1 MNIAE
6 SFIRNK
12 VISWMLTIILLVG
25 GALSYSSLSRLEDPE
40 FTVKD
45 AVIVTQYPGA
55 APEQVE
61 EEVTY
66 VLENAIQQ
74 LLYVDYIRSISTAG
88 LSQITVTMKRIYGP
102 EILPQIWDE
111 LRRKVND
118 VAPKLPPGVSPPI
131 VNDDFGD
138 VYGLLL
144 SVIGDGYSYKE
155 LTDYVDFLRRDLV
168 LVKGVGKVAVN
179 GMQQEQVFV
188 EISRARL
195 ALLGIPLNRIYDILA
210 TQNIVSNAG
219 AVKVGSEFIRFH
231 PTGEFSNVNELGNL
245 LISSQ
250 GNQEL
255 IYLRDVAKIK
265 QGFQEVPTHINSLNG
280 REAITIGV
288 SFASGFNVVEVGK
301 AIDKRLQEIKYAQP
315 IGIELFTLYDQ
326 PKLVAASINAFVVN
340 LLEAVIIVIVV
351 LLLFMGLRSG
361 LLIGLI
367 LFLTVLGSFIFMKI
381 ADIEL
386 QRISL
391 GALIIALGMLVDNAI
406 VITEGI
412 LIGMQR
418 GLSKIQAAA
427 AIVKQS
433 IWPLFGATVIAV
445 TAFAPIGLSED
456 STGEMLASLFYVLFI
471 SLMLSWFTA
480 ISLTPFFADL
490 FFKEEL
496 KQGTKNDS
504 SSEIA
509 DPYKGMFFILFKKL
523 LDVSLRNR
531 TVTIIAAIGL
541 MVVSTYGFQKVK
553 VVFFPAMTTPM
564 FLVDYWRAQGTDIRD
579 TFADIQELEEWLA
592 KEAGVQQ
599 VSSNTGKGGIRF
611 MLTYAPEKIY
621 SNYGQLLVEVD
632 DYRQIDTLVKKIE
645 VHLAENYPDS
655 LHKFKKFELG
665 PSKDGKLEAR
675 FSGSDPDE
683 LRKIAVQAKAIMA
696 ADPGISALRDDWKD
710 RTKLIRPQ
718 FSESQ
723 ARRAG
728 LNKQELDD
736 VLLMSFSGKQIG
748 LYRDGTTLLPI
759 IARPP
764 AEERLDVDS
773 LPNLQIWSPVFEQ
786 YIPIEQVTSEFKTQW
801 EDPIIN
807 RRDRKRTI
815 TIIADPNI
823 LGEDTT
829 NDIFKRIRSQIEAI
843 ELPAGYF
850 LQWGGEFESSA
861 DAQGPLFRALPI
873 GLLLMFI
880 ITVLLFKTV
889 RQPIA
894 IWSTVPMAIIG
905 VSIGLL
911 VTNSAFT
918 FMALLGF
925 ISLIGM
931 LIKNGIVLVDQ
942 INMESSEG
950 KEMYQ
955 AIFDSAVSRV
965 RPVSMAA
972 ITTILGMIPLLFDAF
987 FSSMAVT
994 IMFGLGFST
1003 LLTLIVV
1010 PAIYSAL
1017 YKVKYQQLVQ

>member
-6 SFIRNK
+6 SFIQNK
-12 VISWMLTIILLVG
+12 VISWMVTIILLVG
-25 GALSYSSLSRLEDPE
+25 GILAYMSLSRLEDPE

-55 APEQVE
+55 SPEQVE

-74 LLYVDYIRSISTAG
+74 LQYVDYIRSISSAG

-118 VAPKLPPGVSPPI
+118 ITPQLPPGVSSPV

-144 SVIGDGYSYKE
+144 SVFGDGFSYKE
-155 LTDYVDFLRRDLV
+155 ITDYVDFLRRELV
-168 LVKGVGKVAVN
+168 LVQGVGKVAVS

-188 EISRARL
+188 EISRSKL
-195 ALLGIPLNRIYDILA
+195 SLLGIPLERIYDILA

-219 AVKVGSEFIRFH
+219 AVKVSSEFIRFH
-231 PTGEFSNVNELGNL
+231 PTGEFTNVKELEDL

-250 GNQEL
+250 GSQEL
-255 IYLRDVAKIK
+255 IYLRDVATVKR
-265 QGFQEVPTHINSLNG
+265 GFQEVPTHLNSFNG

-288 SFASGFNVVEVGK
+288 SFATGFNVVQVGET
-301 AIDKRLQEIKYAQP
+301 IDARLLELEYARP
-315 IGIELFTLYDQ
+315 IGIELSTLYDQ
-326 PKLVAASINAFVVN
+326 PKLVAESITAFVVN

-367 LFLTVLGSFIFMKI
+367 LFLTVLGSFIFMKL

-456 STGEMLASLFYVLFI
+456 STGEMLASLFYVLLI

-490 FFKEEL
+490 FFKQEL
-496 KQGTKNDS
+496 KDGPSGD
-504 SSEIA
+504 IA
-509 DPYKGMFFILFKKL
+509 DPYKGAFFVFFKKL
-523 LDVSLRNR
+523 LDICLRNR
-531 TVTIIAAIGL
+531 SVTIGAAIGL
-541 MVVSTYGFQKVK
+541 LVAATYGFQSVK
-553 VVFFPAMTTPM
+553 VVFFPVMTTPM
-564 FLVDYWRAQGTDIRD
+564 FFVDYWRNQGTDIRE
-579 TFADIQELEEWLA
+579 TFTDIQELEKWVA
-592 KEAGVQQ
+592 KQPGVLQ

-611 MLTYAPEKIY
+611 MLTYTPEKIY
-621 SNYGQLLVEVD
+621 SSYGQLMVEMD
-632 DYRQIDTLVKKIE
+632 DYKKIDTLIARMDA
-645 VHLAENYPDS
+645 HLFENFPDATI
-655 LHKFKKFELG
+655 KFKKFELG
-665 PSKDGKLEAR
+665 PSKDGKIEAR
-675 FSGSDPDE
+675 FSGHDPNE

-696 ADPGISALRDDWKD
+696 ADPGIVALRDDWKA
-710 RTKLIRPQ
+710 RTKLVRPQ

-748 LYRDGTTLLPI
+748 LYRDGTTLMPI

-764 AEERLDVDS
+764 AEERLDIDS
-773 LPNLQIWSPVFEQ
+773 LPNLQIWSPVYEQ
-786 YIPIEQVTSEFKTQW
+786 YIPIEQVISGFETEW

-815 TIIADPNI
+815 MVAADPNI
-823 LGEDTT
+823 LGEDTA
-829 NDIFKRIRSQIEAI
+829 NDIFNRIRPKIEAI
-843 ELPAGYF
+843 ELPAGYV
-850 LQWGGEFESSA
+850 LEWGGEFESSA
-861 DAQGPLFRALPI
+861 DAQGPLFRSLPM

-889 RQPIA
+889 RQPLA

-911 VTNSAFT
+911 ATNSAFT

-942 INMESSEG
+942 INLESSEG
-950 KEMYQ
+950 KETYH

-1003 LLTLIVV
+1003 ILTLIVV
-1010 PAIYSAL
+1010 PAVYSAL
-1017 YKVKYQQLVQ
+1017 YKVKYQPLVN